1 MLKKI
6 IFIMLAFYL
15 PFLGAQDTLK
25 LNLEKSIDLAI
36 IKNHDLK
43 IAKLEYERAEE
54 QITEAFGLSVLPKI
68 KGVVNYRRAIQRGE
82 ITLETPFFSGSFPQG
97 TINTFTIGAS
107 LEQPLFTGAVFY
119 ATRISK
125 VYAEISEKGYYSS
138 QANLIKDVK
147 RAYYAYLLA
156 KEFKNLSLVTL
167 KAAEGNLKN
176 SKALYEAGLAPE
188 YDFIRSRVQVQ
199 NILPE
204 VEQSK
209 NSIKVAKNTLRY
221 ILGLD
226 LEQPFNVEDSL
237 VFAELSTDDYET
249 SQRIMNNQNF
259 TLQQLKL
266 QIELQDKAV
275 SYEFSKHFPELFLTG
290 NWQTAAQ
297 ENERA
302 FSSWRYINSVYV
314 GLNLKVPIFNGF
326 QTTSKVQQAK
336 IELMKAEEEFSK
348 TDQLFNNQLDNLLLR
363 IEETKN
369 KISAYDATI
378 NEAQLGYDISVKRYS
393 NGLGTQLENI
403 DALVALTRA
412 KINYLDAIFTYY
424 ELHANLEA
432 LLASEVKII
441 DKSD

>member
-1 MLKKI
+1 V
-6 IFIMLAFYL
+6 AFYL
-15 PFLGAQDTLK
+15 PLLSAQDTLR
-25 LNLEKSIDLAI
+25 LNLEKSIELAI

-43 IAKLEYERAEE
+43 IAKLEYERADE

-68 KGVVNYRRAIQRGE
+68 KGVVNYSRAIQRGE
-82 ITLETPFFSGSFPQG
+82 IILETPFFSGSFPQG

-156 KEFKNLSLVTL
+156 KEFKNLSLITL
-167 KAAEGNLKN
+167 KAAEDNLKN
-176 SKALYEAGLAPE
+176 SKALFEAGLAPE

-204 VEQSK
+204 VEQAK

-226 LEQPFNVEDSL
+226 LEQPFSVEDSL
-237 VFAELSTDDYET
+237 VFNELTTNDYQT
-249 SQRIMNNQNF
+249 SRRIMTNQNF

-290 NWQTAAQ
+290 NWQTSAQ
-297 ENERA
+297 ENDKA
-302 FSSWRYINSVYV
+302 FNRWRYINSVYV

-336 IELMKAEEEFSK
+336 IELMKAEEEYNK

-363 IEETKN
+363 IDETKN
-369 KISAYDATI
+369 KISAYYATI
-378 NEAQLGYDISVKRYS
+378 DEAQLGYDISVKRYS
-393 NGLGTQLENI
+393 NGLATQLENI
-403 DALVALTRA
+403 DALVALTQA

-432 LLASEVKII
+432 LLASEVKTVIQ
-441 DKSD
+441 SD

>member
-15 PFLGAQDTLK
+15 PFLSAQDTLK

-68 KGVVNYRRAIQRGE
+68 KGTVNYRRAIQRGE

-167 KAAEGNLKN
+167 KASEDNLKN
-176 SKALYEAGLAPE
+176 SRALFEAGLAPE

-204 VEQSK
+204 VEQAK

-226 LEQPFNVEDSL
+226 LEQPFNIEDSL
-237 VFAELSTDDYET
+237 VFTELTTDDYET

-266 QIELQDKAV
+266 QIELRDKAV

-297 ENERA
+297 ENERD

-336 IELMKAEEEFSK
+336 IEMMKAEEEFSK

-441 DKSD
+441 DQSD

>member
-1 MLKKI
+1 LKKI
-6 IFIMLAFYL
+6 IFIILASYL

-25 LNLEKSIDLAI
+25 LNLEKSIDLAL

-54 QITEAFGLSVLPKI
+54 QITEAFGLSVLPEI
-68 KGVVNYRRAIQRGE
+68 KGVVNFRRAIRRGE
-82 ITLETPFFSGSFPQG
+82 IILEIPGFSGSFPQG
-97 TINTFTIGAS
+97 SINTFTIGAS

-147 RAYYAYLLA
+147 RSYYAYLLA
-156 KEFKNLSLVTL
+156 KEFKNLSIVTL
-167 KAAEGNLKN
+167 KAAEDNLKN
-176 SKALYEAGLAPE
+176 SKALYEAGIAPE
-188 YDFIRSRVQVQ
+188 YDFIRSKVQVQ

-204 VEQSK
+204 VEQAK
-209 NSIKVAKNTLRY
+209 NSIKIAKNSLRY

-226 LEQPFNVEDSL
+226 LEQPFIVEDSL
-237 VFAELSTDDYET
+237 VFTELPTDDYET
-249 SQRIMNNQNF
+249 SSRIMNSQNF

-290 NWQTAAQ
+290 NWQTTAQ
-297 ENERA
+297 ENDRG
-302 FSSWRYINSVYV
+302 FSRWRYINSVYV

-336 IELMKAEEEFSK
+336 IDMMKAEEEFIK
-348 TDQLFNNQLDNLLLR
+348 TDQLFKNQLDNLLLR

-378 NEAQLGYDISVKRYS
+378 DEAQLGYDISVKRYS

-432 LLASEVKII
+432 LLASEVKVVIQ
-441 DKSD
+441 SD

>member
-1 MLKKI
+1 LKKI
-6 IFIMLAFYL
+6 YFIIVAFYL
-15 PFLGAQDTLK
+15 PLLSAQDTLR
-25 LNLEKSIDLAI
+25 LNLEKSIELAI

-43 IAKLEYERAEE
+43 IAKLEYERADE

-68 KGVVNYRRAIQRGE
+68 KGVVNYSRAIQRGE
-82 ITLETPFFSGSFPQG
+82 IILETPFFSGSFPQG

-156 KEFKNLSLVTL
+156 KEFKNLSLITL
-167 KAAEGNLKN
+167 KAAEDNLKN
-176 SKALYEAGLAPE
+176 SKALFEAGLAPE

-204 VEQSK
+204 VEQAK

-226 LEQPFNVEDSL
+226 LEQPFSVEDSL
-237 VFAELSTDDYET
+237 VFNELTTNDYQT
-249 SQRIMNNQNF
+249 SRRIMSNRNF

-290 NWQTAAQ
+290 NWQTSAQ
-297 ENERA
+297 ENEKA
-302 FSSWRYINSVYV
+302 FNRWRYINSVYV

-326 QTTSKVQQAK
+326 QTTSRVQQAK
-336 IELMKAEEEFSK
+336 IELMKAEEEYNK

-363 IEETKN
+363 IDETKN
-369 KISAYDATI
+369 KISAYYATI
-378 NEAQLGYDISVKRYS
+378 DEAQLGYDISVKRYS

-403 DALVALTRA
+403 DALVALTQA

-432 LLASEVKII
+432 LLASEVKTVIQ
-441 DKSD
+441 SD

>member
-1 MLKKI
+1 MKKI
-6 IFIMLAFYL
+6 IFIMVAFYL

-43 IAKLEYERAEE
+43 IAKLEYERADE

-97 TINTFTIGAS
+97 TINTFTIGAT

-138 QANLIKDVK
+138 QATLIKDVK

-167 KAAEGNLKN
+167 EAAEDNLKN
-176 SKALYEAGLAPE
+176 SRALFEAGIAPE
-188 YDFIRSRVQVQ
+188 YDLIRSKVQVQ

-204 VEQSK
+204 VEQAK
-209 NSIKVAKNTLRY
+209 NSIKVAKNSLRY
-221 ILGLD
+221 VLGLD
-226 LEQPFNVEDSL
+226 LTQPFIVEDSL
-237 VFAELSTDDYET
+237 VFAELTTDDYET
-249 SQRIMNNQNF
+249 SSQIMNNQNF

-290 NWQTAAQ
+290 GWQASAQ

-302 FSSWRYINSVYV
+302 FNSWRYINSVYV

-336 IELMKAEEEFSK
+336 IEMMKAEEEFVK
-348 TDQLFNNQLDNLLLR
+348 TDQLFKNQLDNLLLR

-369 KISAYDATI
+369 KISAYAATI
-378 NEAQLGYDISVKRYS
+378 NEAQLGHDISVKRYS

-424 ELHANLEA
+424 DLHANLEA
-432 LLASEVKII
+432 LLASEVKVVIQT
-441 DKSD
+441 D

>member
-6 IFIMLAFYL
+6 IFIILVLYL
-15 PFLGAQDTLK
+15 PFSGAQDTLK
-25 LNLEKSIDLAI
+25 LNLEKSIDLAL

-43 IAKLEYERAEE
+43 IAQLEYQKAEE
-54 QITEAFGLSVLPKI
+54 LITEAFGLSVLPEI
-68 KGVVNYRRAIQRGE
+68 KGIVNYRRAIRRGE
-82 ITLETPFFSGSFPQG
+82 IILEIPGFSGSFPQG
-97 TINTFTIGAS
+97 SINTFTIGAS
-107 LEQPLFTGAVFY
+107 LEQPLFTGAIFY

-147 RAYYAYLLA
+147 RTYYAYLLA
-156 KEFKNLSLVTL
+156 KEFKNLSIVTL
-167 KAAEGNLKN
+167 KAAEDNLRN
-176 SKALYEAGLAPE
+176 SKALFEAGIAPE
-188 YDFIRSRVQVQ
+188 YDFIRSKVQVQ

-204 VEQSK
+204 VEQAK
-209 NSIKVAKNTLRY
+209 NSIKVAKNSLRY

-226 LEQPFNVEDSL
+226 LEQPFIIEDSL
-237 VFAELSTDDYET
+237 VFTELPIDDYET
-249 SQRIMNNQNF
+249 SSRIMNNQNF

-290 NWQTAAQ
+290 NWQTTAQ
-297 ENERA
+297 ENDRG
-302 FSSWRYINSVYV
+302 FSRWRYINSVFV

-336 IELMKAEEEFSK
+336 IEMMKAEEEFVK
-348 TDQLFNNQLDNLLLR
+348 TDQLYKNQLDNLLLR

-369 KISAYDATI
+369 RISAYTATI

-432 LLASEVKII
+432 LLASEVKVVIQ
-441 DKSD
+441 SN

>member
-1 MLKKI
+1 LKKI
-6 IFIMLAFYL
+6 IFIILALYL
-15 PFLGAQDTLK
+15 PISVAQDTLN

-43 IAKLEYERAEE
+43 IAKLEYQKAEE

-68 KGVVNYRRAIQRGE
+68 KGTVNYRRAIRRGE
-82 ITLETPFFSGSFPQG
+82 IILETPFFSGSFPQG
-97 TINTFTIGAS
+97 TINTFSIGAS

-125 VYAEISEKGYYSS
+125 VYADISETGYYSS

-147 RAYYAYLLA
+147 RAYYAYLLP

-167 KAAEGNLKN
+167 EAAEDNLKN

-188 YDFIRSRVQVQ
+188 YDFIRAKVQVQ

-204 VEQSK
+204 VEQAK
-209 NSIKVAKNTLRY
+209 NSIKIAKNSLQF

-226 LEQPFNVEDSL
+226 QEQPFIVEDSL
-237 VFAELSTDDYET
+237 AFTELPIDDYET
-249 SQRIMNNQNF
+249 SYSIMNNRNF
-259 TLQQLKL
+259 TLRQLKL

-275 SYEFSKHFPELFLTG
+275 SFEFSKHFPELFLTG
-290 NWQTAAQ
+290 NWQTTAQ
-297 ENERA
+297 ENDRA
-302 FSSWRYINSVYV
+302 FSRWRYINSVYV

-326 QTTSKVQQAK
+326 QTTSRVQQAK
-336 IELMKAEEEFSK
+336 IDLMKAEEEFLK
-348 TDQLFNNQLDNLLLR
+348 TDQLFRNQLDDLLLR
-363 IEETKN
+363 IEESKN
-369 KISAYDATI
+369 KISAYAATI
-378 NEAQLGYDISVKRYS
+378 DEAQLGYDISVKRYS

-432 LLASEVKII
+432 LLASEVKVVIQ
-441 DKSD
+441 SD

>member
-1 MLKKI
+1 MKKI
-6 IFIMLAFYL
+6 IFIILAFYL

-25 LNLEKSIDLAI
+25 LNLENSIDLAL

-43 IAKLEYERAEE
+43 IAKLEYQKAEE
-54 QITEAFGLSVLPKI
+54 QINEAFGLSVLPEI
-68 KGVVNYRRAIQRGE
+68 KGIVDYSRAIRRGE
-82 ITLETPFFSGSFPQG
+82 IILETPFFSGSFPLG

-107 LEQPLFTGAVFY
+107 FEQPLFTSAVFY

-125 VYAEISEKGYYSS
+125 VYAEISETGYYSS

-147 RAYYAYLLA
+147 RVYYAYLLA
-156 KEFKNLSLVTL
+156 KEFKNLSIVTL
-167 KAAEGNLKN
+167 KAAEDNLRN
-176 SKALYEAGLAPE
+176 SKALYEAGIAPE
-188 YDFIRSRVQVQ
+188 YDFIRSKVQVQ

-204 VEQSK
+204 VEQAK
-209 NSIKVAKNTLRY
+209 NSIKVAKNSLRY

-226 LEQPFNVEDSL
+226 QKQPFIVEDSL

-249 SQRIMNNQNF
+249 SSRIMNNQNF

-275 SYEFSKHFPELFLTG
+275 SFQFSKHFPELFLTG
-290 NWQTAAQ
+290 NWQTTAQ
-297 ENERA
+297 EDDRA
-302 FSSWRYINSVYV
+302 FSRWRYINSVYV

-336 IELMKAEEEFSK
+336 IDLMKAEEEFIK
-348 TDQLFNNQLDNLLLR
+348 TDQLFKNQLDNLLMR

-369 KISAYDATI
+369 KIAAYAATI

-412 KINYLDAIFTYY
+412 RINYLDAIFTYY

-432 LLASEVKII
+432 LLASEVKVVIQ
-441 DKSD
+441 SD

>member
-1 MLKKI
+1 MKKI
-6 IFIMLAFYL
+6 IFIILALYL
-15 PFLGAQDTLK
+15 PISVAQDTLN

-43 IAKLEYERAEE
+43 IAKLEYQKAEE

-68 KGVVNYRRAIQRGE
+68 KGTVNYRRAIRRGE
-82 ITLETPFFSGSFPQG
+82 IILETPFFSGSFPQG
-97 TINTFTIGAS
+97 TINTFSIGAS

-125 VYAEISEKGYYSS
+125 VYADISETGYYSS

-167 KAAEGNLKN
+167 EAAEDNLKN

-188 YDFIRSRVQVQ
+188 YDFIRAKVQVQ

-204 VEQSK
+204 VEQAK
-209 NSIKVAKNTLRY
+209 NSIKIAKNSLQF

-226 LEQPFNVEDSL
+226 QEQPFIVEDSL
-237 VFAELSTDDYET
+237 AFTELPIDDYET
-249 SQRIMNNQNF
+249 SYSIMNNRNF
-259 TLQQLKL
+259 TLRQLKL

-275 SYEFSKHFPELFLTG
+275 SFEFSKHFPELFLTG
-290 NWQTAAQ
+290 NWQTTAQ
-297 ENERA
+297 ENDRA
-302 FSSWRYINSVYV
+302 FSRWRYINSVYV

-326 QTTSKVQQAK
+326 QTTSRVQQAK
-336 IELMKAEEEFSK
+336 IDLMKAEEEFLK
-348 TDQLFNNQLDNLLLR
+348 TDQLFRNQLDDLLLR
-363 IEETKN
+363 IEESKN
-369 KISAYDATI
+369 KISAYAATI
-378 NEAQLGYDISVKRYS
+378 DEAQLGYDISVKRYS

-432 LLASEVKII
+432 LLASEVKVVIQ
-441 DKSD
+441 SD

>member
-1 MLKKI
+1 MKKI
-6 IFIMLAFYL
+6 IFIILALYL

-25 LNLEKSIDLAI
+25 LNLEKSIDLAL
-36 IKNHDLK
+36 IKNYDLK
-43 IAKLEYERAEE
+43 IAKLEYERAAE
-54 QITEAFGLSVLPKI
+54 QITEAFGLSVLPEI
-68 KGVVNYRRAIQRGE
+68 KGVVNYRRAIRRGE
-82 ITLETPFFSGSFPQG
+82 IILELPGFSGSFPQG

-147 RAYYAYLLA
+147 RTYYAYLLA

-167 KAAEGNLKN
+167 EAAEDNLKN
-176 SKALYEAGLAPE
+176 SKALYEAGIAPE
-188 YDFIRSRVQVQ
+188 YDFIRSKVQVQ

-204 VEQSK
+204 VEQAK
-209 NSIKVAKNTLRY
+209 NSIKIAKNSLRY

-226 LEQPFNVEDSL
+226 LEQPFIVEDSL
-237 VFAELSTDDYET
+237 VFAELHTDDYET
-249 SQRIMNNQNF
+249 SSRIMNNQNF

-290 NWQTAAQ
+290 NWQTTAQ
-297 ENERA
+297 ENDRD
-302 FSSWRYINSVYV
+302 FSRWRYINSVFV

-336 IELMKAEEEFSK
+336 IEMMKAEEEFVK
-348 TDQLFNNQLDNLLLR
+348 TDQLFKNQLDNLLLR

-369 KISAYDATI
+369 RISAYAATI
-378 NEAQLGYDISVKRYS
+378 SEAQLGYDISVKRYS

-432 LLASEVKII
+432 LLASEVKVVIQ
-441 DKSD
+441 SD

>member
-1 MLKKI
+1 
-6 IFIMLAFYL
+6 L
-15 PFLGAQDTLK
+15 PFSGAQDTLK
-25 LNLEKSIDLAI
+25 LNLEKSIDLAL

-43 IAKLEYERAEE
+43 IAQLEYQKAEE
-54 QITEAFGLSVLPKI
+54 LITEAFGLSVLPEI
-68 KGVVNYRRAIQRGE
+68 KGIVNYRRAIRRGE
-82 ITLETPFFSGSFPQG
+82 IILEIPGFSGSFPQG
-97 TINTFTIGAS
+97 SINTFTIGAS
-107 LEQPLFTGAVFY
+107 LEQPLFTGAIFY

-147 RAYYAYLLA
+147 RTYYAYLLA
-156 KEFKNLSLVTL
+156 KEFKNLSIVTL
-167 KAAEGNLKN
+167 KAAEDNLRN
-176 SKALYEAGLAPE
+176 SKALFEAGLAPE
-188 YDFIRSRVQVQ
+188 YDFIRSKVQVQ

-204 VEQSK
+204 VEQAK
-209 NSIKVAKNTLRY
+209 NSIKVAKNSLRY

-226 LEQPFNVEDSL
+226 LEQPFIIEDSL
-237 VFAELSTDDYET
+237 VFTELPIDDYET
-249 SQRIMNNQNF
+249 SSRIMNNQNF

-290 NWQTAAQ
+290 NWQTTAQ
-297 ENERA
+297 ENDRG
-302 FSSWRYINSVYV
+302 FSRWRYINSVFV

-336 IELMKAEEEFSK
+336 IEMMKAEEEFVK
-348 TDQLFNNQLDNLLLR
+348 TDQLYKNQLDNLLLR
-363 IEETKN
+363 IEEIKN
-369 KISAYDATI
+369 RISAYTATI

-432 LLASEVKII
+432 LLASEVKVVIQ
-441 DKSD
+441 SN